1 MTFHEVRFPTAIS
14 FGSSGGP
21 ERRTEIVVLGSGHEE
36 RNTRWADSRRHFD
49 AGYGVKSLD
58 DLHEVISFFEERRG
72 KLYGFRWKDHSDHQS
87 SLPLQDITAQDQ
99 LLGIGNGGQS
109 EFQLLKTYGETFA
122 PYSREI
128 TKPVEGSVLVSIDS
142 NLQIENTDYTIDHTT
157 GIVTFLSG
165 SIPTN
170 GVIVTAGFE
179 YDVPVRFDTDEL
191 KINLSRFN
199 AGEIPNIPV
208 VEVRI

>member
-72 KLYGFRWKDHSDHQS
+72 KLYGFRWKDHSDHRS

-99 LLGIGNGGQS
+99 LIGNGDGVQS

>member
-1 MTFHEVRFPTAIS
+1 MTFHETRFPTAIS

-36 RNTRWADSRRHFD
+36 RNTRWAHSRRHYE
-49 AGYGVKSLD
+49 AGYGVKHLD

-72 KLYGFRWKDHSDHQS
+72 KLYGFRWKDQCDYTS
-87 SLPLQDITAQDQ
+87 SVPLQTVTSEDQ
-99 LLGIGNGGQS
+99 LIAIADGVGTDY
-109 EFQLLKTYGETFA
+109 QLQKIYGTNHA

-128 TKPVEGSVLVSIDS
+128 KKPVTGTVLISVDS
-142 NLQIENTDYTIDHTT
+142 APQIENTDYTVDYST
-157 GIVTFLSG
+157 GVITFLAG
-165 SIPTN
+165 SIPAN
-170 GVIVTAGFE
+170 GEIIRAGFE
-179 YDVPVRFDTDEL
+179 FDVPVRFDTDEL

-208 VEVRI
+208 VEVRL